1 MDVAKL
7 EKMKVIDLRKELETR
22 GLDTKG
28 VKAVLVERLRAFI
41 EDGVT
46 APGTPGTPGRRS
58 RRTRSMTR
66 SPSPSPVK
74 ATAVEPNLE
83 TLAEEEDNV
92 SSQDVPTDEN
102 VKEVIE
108 RAESVEIENTDR
120 NEEIPEEQMEVEPHE
135 KVEHNGED
143 EHEEEVDRKQEADN
157 HQEEIE
163 EEKEVDGE
171 KEIDEEPLKAD
182 EVHSEVRYQ
191 DDEDVEMDAK
201 ENQPEEEA
209 EEKEQNKSYKEK
221 KDAKELEESKPE
233 LSKRKRSRTRSHSKE
248 RRGRTASRSRSR
260 SHSKSRSRSKSR
272 LESKSRSRSPKRRSG
287 AGSHG
292 TPSKAE
298 EASNP
303 EDEPTIEDKQFGLSW
318 FDSDLHLRIDPVTF
332 TSAKPMSHD
341 VYSLIW
347 SGARTNYGVRE
358 GKVCFEVRL
367 AEETQVGRSHQ
378 FRDEPNLRGFRVG
391 FSLPNTTLLL
401 GEAENSFAYC
411 ESGRK
416 ATNSDFTEFSKPYQL
431 DDVIGCY
438 LDLDSTPCNIK
449 YTLNGEDLGVA
460 FEFDKSIL
468 GESDALFPHIVTKG
482 YEYHVNFAD
491 NENLLANVERPKRM
505 RRIPKK
511 QKETEKEKEKVK
523 DEESKEETSKKTE
536 EGAEKTV
543 EENDDATEK
552 TAVVEEDVEMEEK
565 DEVKEPQEIEKTD
578 DKAEELKPTE
588 DTEESNEKLAVDA
601 EKVEENGDKPASTE
615 AEADEKPSKED
626 EKTKDKEIKK
636 KDEEDNGPSPTKR
649 KRLDSKEKRR
659 ESSDEDEYEE
669 VIPEPRETVSLLPDY
684 ELIALIPEEKYVSG
698 PQRPNS
704 RKECEVI
711 LLVGLPGAGKTQWT
725 TKHINDNPEKRY
737 HVIGADALIAKMTI
751 DGAPRKTLHKGRWER
766 VYELCLNNL
775 SPLEEIATKR
785 RRNFILD
792 QTNVYASAQRRKM
805 KGFGDFKRIAVV
817 CIPNEDELKRRNTEK
832 TEKGNDNTIREST
845 LNNLRANFT
854 LPSTDLDWFDEVIF
868 TDLSGDEAKSEVKRY
883 NEKGKKALDESHPNK
898 RNRRDHHQR
907 GDDRRH
913 RDGGGGGGGRRDF
926 HRWNDRRGG
935 GGGGGHSGGGGNR
948 WAGGGGG
955 GGGGKKH
962 RTNSNSKGNKPRLK
976 NIGGSSSGSVDGG
989 NSNSNNTSGFISRE
1003 NSSEQFTD
1011 HGGTDLFSFFKETL
1025 NKHPK
1030 DRHFLLKVE
1039 KDLTEFV
1046 QEKSRGELRFPPAS
1060 SYNRMLIHRT
1070 AAFFGMEHNVD
1081 TETQQC
1087 VIVAATKNTRIP
1099 EIRFKSLV
1107 RDHRDDTRKS
1117 ILKRDTHSFDEAR
1130 QSSYLCPDRGS
1141 MLDRKAKSFEEREE
1155 DYERARS
1162 RIFNRSQNDNG
1173 EGMDDGYMNVSWT
1186 QSVEHQ
1192 QQQQQH
1198 PQNRSRPNGKMMKMQ
1213 NSNESR
1219 DGRSGGGAVPK
1230 SHNFNNYSGGGSQG
1244 GGGGGGAPLMR
1255 GDSGSSSK
1263 NGGSGGARSYSKQ
1276 DSAGSNNTPWRLSPS
1291 SSGSIYHFDPSNLP
1305 PNQQTTYHPNQG
1317 NSNNASYAQQ
1327 PSPQQQQQQQHQQ
1340 QQQVQE
1346 ITTKKHKSTQQLS
1359 TPSPIDS
1366 PATTPTPQIHLHC
1379 KNVACNEG
1387 VVVTIPLAESVSES
1401 STQTVAMCGDINCD
1415 GIGLEM
1421 PINATEEASTQSGG
1435 DECDNTSATG
1445 CLSITTTTS
1454 TKSYDRIEVQKF
1466 KNQAT
1471 SPNIPADKDEL
1482 PKQRESTTA
1491 LEGSTV
1497 RDQQPVIVSQ
1507 PTVPPPPS
1515 QTPTN
1520 SVNMPL
1526 QRETPHS
1533 ARSTPFSSSE
1543 STQAKNRASEE
1554 PKPTA
1559 WTYTQSY
1566 QAPDGSTVFHTT
1578 TTPSGTPYCTTTYQQ
1593 GPDGSVYAIPQGMV
1607 YAYPPPVE
1615 GEVQSYFMPVFDP
1628 NQPRTDATG
1637 LIPTGAQ
1644 AIYPSAAAAAGSTAT
1659 MVPVAAAYP
1668 TAQFATANG
1677 TPIYP
1682 GQLIYSSDQFATGA
1696 ATVAAAAP
1704 ANGQLQQIPM
1714 TTYPIGYPYAYNGYW
1729 GQPMTYYVP
1738 QQALTNAVAATP
1750 LLPAPPQPQGP
1761 TTATAQTV
1769 AGPHLTSGINIANGL
1784 VAATAAA
1791 GPPSNTTVGALGSSS
1806 GNSNVSG
1813 GIHAA
1818 GHHVVNTSAS
1828 SSSYQTHS
1836 GTTYYGTGRVK
1847 RPTSS
1852 HYTGHQSGGHQ
1863 LVTAAI
1869 PSNGSATTTYQ
1880 LGHAVPTLTLAPAPG
1895 SAAAA
1900 VAAAAAAAAAVNTS
1914 TDLNVG
1920 SAATPATTMYTLPQ
1934 HAALLHANIFPYAP
1948 ASAAAAAAAAAAGSA
1963 TGLAAGT
1970 PPVHTPGAP
1979 PTATPQLAAAS
1990 MTGAAAH
1997 AQPTNAVITPFY
2009 AHHPPM
2015 TAAAHPTHGS
2025 ATVHTPGPA
2034 AIPIVD
2040 PSTLTAISHPTPTG
2054 ANSSNNVTPAY
2065 SGCGSASQSAPST
2078 PHSVPTQTAQ
2088 RNPPLFSTPP
2098 IMNSNGGSN
2107 NGGYSGSSTPQYYTV
2122 STGGDG
2128 GATLM
2133 SSPHGNSYVQHEKRN
2148 NNNSNMNNS
2157 KKPPAYPSNS
2167 LSRQN
2172 SSSYNGGGASNGKP
2186 PLLGGNNDTR
2196 ASPNSGGGGYQGSRP
2211 HGMNKR
2217 GGGDKPQTPLLS
2229 GPPSY
2234 GSGPT
2239 VSVLNSNN
2247 NSGYHVH
2254 HNNTQV
2260 DAKPP
2265 IRLNAGAATF
2275 RQKGSGAGVGVAYEF
2290 RRSASQRNSPGTATN
2305 SSSNDNSSN
2314 TSPNSIVGSTGGGA
2328 NTPNCYATTATG
2340 GYVNASIGMVGGGDH
2355 QTVATATGTPL
2366 YIASARGAH
2375 IPPQL
2380 QHGGM
2385 VAAAAAA
2392 GGTAAG
2398 LAGTQQATTA
2408 AVLGGAAAA
2417 EVANAAAAAVAAT
2430 VAHHQPL
2437 LSAYQ
2442 PGASGVYI
2450 KYGQTYYAHP
2460 SVALP
2465 NSRRSPSTELRPAM
2479 APVAGMYPTVNMM
2492 IPAAPRHT
2500 QGRHPN
2506 PNYKGNRPR

>member
-1 MDVAKL
+1 MSSTKSQVA
-7 EKMKVIDLRKELETR
+7 VATNI
-22 GLDTKG
+22 
-28 VKAVLVERLRAFI
+28 
-41 EDGVT
+41 
-46 APGTPGTPGRRS
+46 
-58 RRTRSMTR
+58 
-66 SPSPSPVK
+66 PSLSS
-74 ATAVEPNLE
+74 
-83 TLAEEEDNV
+83 
-92 SSQDVPTDEN
+92 SSQTQ
-102 VKEVIE
+102 KEY
-108 RAESVEIENTDR
+108 ST
-120 NEEIPEEQMEVEPHE
+120 
-135 KVEHNGED
+135 
-143 EHEEEVDRKQEADN
+143 
-157 HQEEIE
+157 
-163 EEKEVDGE
+163 
-171 KEIDEEPLKAD
+171 
-182 EVHSEVRYQ
+182 
-191 DDEDVEMDAK
+191 
-201 ENQPEEEA
+201 
-209 EEKEQNKSYKEK
+209 
-221 KDAKELEESKPE
+221 EESLGRQNSFGNNRRGNMKGKH
-233 LSKRKRSRTRSHSKE
+233 LTRSHAMREATSPPRTPTPRAEHGQVSPNGQSSNNYQQQQQHHHQTQQPQHMDGNENAHNNNSNSSNNNNNNNNNSNSNKLHAQSNAA
-248 RRGRTASRSRSR
+248 RGNSPIIEAPAVIVTSQ
-260 SHSKSRSRSKSR
+260 HS
-272 LESKSRSRSPKRRSG
+272 
-287 AGSHG
+287 
-292 TPSKAE
+292 
-298 EASNP
+298 
-303 EDEPTIEDKQFGLSW
+303 QQQQQQ
-318 FDSDLHLRIDPVTF
+318 LH
-332 TSAKPMSHD
+332 
-341 VYSLIW
+341 
-347 SGARTNYGVRE
+347 
-358 GKVCFEVRL
+358 
-367 AEETQVGRSHQ
+367 QQ
-378 FRDEPNLRGFRVG
+378 QQQQPNVALC
-391 FSLPNTTLLL
+391 N
-401 GEAENSFAYC
+401 EAEFP
-411 ESGRK
+411 K
-416 ATNSDFTEFSKPYQL
+416 LTPPK
-431 DDVIGCY
+431 
-438 LDLDSTPCNIK
+438 STK
-449 YTLNGEDLGVA
+449 
-460 FEFDKSIL
+460 
-468 GESDALFPHIVTKG
+468 
-482 YEYHVNFAD
+482 
-491 NENLLANVERPKRM
+491 
-505 RRIPKK
+505 
-511 QKETEKEKEKVK
+511 
-523 DEESKEETSKKTE
+523 
-536 EGAEKTV
+536 
-543 EENDDATEK
+543 
-552 TAVVEEDVEMEEK
+552 
-565 DEVKEPQEIEKTD
+565 
-578 DKAEELKPTE
+578 
-588 DTEESNEKLAVDA
+588 
-601 EKVEENGDKPASTE
+601 
-615 AEADEKPSKED
+615 
-626 EKTKDKEIKK
+626 
-636 KDEEDNGPSPTKR
+636 
-649 KRLDSKEKRR
+649 
-659 ESSDEDEYEE
+659 
-669 VIPEPRETVSLLPDY
+669 
-684 ELIALIPEEKYVSG
+684 
-698 PQRPNS
+698 
-704 RKECEVI
+704 
-711 LLVGLPGAGKTQWT
+711 
-725 TKHINDNPEKRY
+725 
-737 HVIGADALIAKMTI
+737 
-751 DGAPRKTLHKGRWER
+751 
-766 VYELCLNNL
+766 
-775 SPLEEIATKR
+775 
-785 RRNFILD
+785 
-792 QTNVYASAQRRKM
+792 
-805 KGFGDFKRIAVV
+805 
-817 CIPNEDELKRRNTEK
+817 
-832 TEKGNDNTIREST
+832 
-845 LNNLRANFT
+845 
-854 LPSTDLDWFDEVIF
+854 
-868 TDLSGDEAKSEVKRY
+868 
-883 NEKGKKALDESHPNK
+883 
-898 RNRRDHHQR
+898 
-907 GDDRRH
+907 
-913 RDGGGGGGGRRDF
+913 GGGGGGGSA
-926 HRWNDRRGG
+926 GG
-935 GGGGGHSGGGGNR
+935 GGGGQRNSNNNNNNSNNSNGVTDGNNKIEYNNNNGRKMANNNNTNGGAGGATPYDSTKNATTNNNNNANNKHQQYNASNALHQALSVGESAGRGGGSGGSGGAGTSLHNSGMNYQLNANDSTQQSHHQIAYDKENR
-948 WAGGGGG
+948 CPRNDSQNSSMSNMHDDDTQQQQQHYERQGGGSGGG

-989 NSNSNNTSGFISRE
+989 NSISNNTSGFISRVFNNSE

-1046 QEKSRGELRFPPAS
+1046 LEKSRGELRFPPAS

-1162 RIFNRSQNDNG
+1162 RIFNRSQNDSG

-1186 QSVEHQ
+1186 QSVEQQ

-1198 PQNRSRPNGKMMKMQ
+1198 QQQNRPRPNGKMMKMQ
-1213 NSNESR
+1213 NSNDSR

-1230 SHNFNNYSGGGSQG
+1230 SHNYNNYGGGSSQSG
-1244 GGGGGGAPLMR
+1244 GPPMMR
-1255 GDSGSSSK
+1255 GDSANSGK
-1263 NGGSGGARSYSKQ
+1263 NGGGGTRSFSKQ
-1276 DSAGSNNTPWRLSPS
+1276 DSAGSTNTPWRLSPS

-1305 PNQQTTYHPNQG
+1305 PNQQATYHPNQG
-1317 NSNNASYAQQ
+1317 NNNANYAPQH
-1327 PSPQQQQQQQHQQ
+1327 SPQQQQLP
-1340 QQQVQE
+1340 QQVQDNS
-1346 ITTKKHKSTQQLS
+1346 TKKNKSTQQMS
-1359 TPSPIDS
+1359 TPSPAES
-1366 PATTPTPQIHLHC
+1366 PAATPTPQIHC
-1379 KNVACNEG
+1379 KSVVCNESAA
-1387 VVVTIPLAESVSES
+1387 TIPLTESVAES
-1401 STQTVAMCGDINCD
+1401 STQTVAMCGDVNCD

-1421 PINATEEASTQSGG
+1421 TINGTEEASTQSGA

-1471 SPNIPADKDEL
+1471 SPNIPAEKDEL
-1482 PKQRESTTA
+1482 PKRENATIVDAS
-1491 LEGSTV
+1491 SV
-1497 RDQQPVIVSQ
+1497 REQQPAVVTQ
-1507 PTVPPPPS
+1507 PPAPPPPS

-1520 SVNMPL
+1520 SVNVPL

-1533 ARSTPFSSSE
+1533 ARSTPFSTSE
-1543 STQAKNRASEE
+1543 STHAKNRASEE
-1554 PKPTA
+1554 PKPTT

-1607 YAYPPPVE
+1607 YAYPPPVVSHAPQKQLKCQFNSLSVLQE

-1637 LIPTGAQ
+1637 LIPAGAQ
-1644 AIYPSAAAAAGSTAT
+1644 AIYPAAAPAGNTAT

-1682 GQLIYSSDQFATGA
+1682 GQLIYSSDQFVTGA

-1714 TTYPIGYPYAYNGYW
+1714 TTYPIGHPYAYNSYW

-1738 QQALTNAVAATP
+1738 QQALTNAVAATS
-1750 LLPAPPQPQGP
+1750 LLPAPPQPQPP
-1761 TTATAQTV
+1761 TTATAQPV
-1769 AGPHLTSGINIANGL
+1769 AGPHITSGISIANGL

-1791 GPPSNTTVGALGSSS
+1791 GPPSNTTVGALGN
-1806 GNSNVSG
+1806 GGSNVG
-1813 GIHAA
+1813 GG

-1828 SSSYQTHS
+1828 TNSYQTHS
-1836 GTTYYGTGRVK
+1836 GTTYFGTGRVK

-1852 HYTGHQSGGHQ
+1852 HYANHQSSGHQ

-1869 PSNGSATTTYQ
+1869 PNNGSATTTYQ

-1900 VAAAAAAAAAVNTS
+1900 AAAAAVNTT

-1920 SAATPATTMYTLPQ
+1920 NGAPPATAMYTLPQ
-1934 HAALLHANIFPYAP
+1934 HATLLHANIFPYAP
-1948 ASAAAAAAAAAAGSA
+1948 AAANV
-1963 TGLAAGT
+1963 AAGT
-1970 PPVHTPGAP
+1970 PPVHAPGAP
-1979 PTATPQLAAAS
+1979 PTAAPQIAAAG
-1990 MTGAAAH
+1990 MAGAAAH

-2009 AHHPPM
+2009 AHHPPI

-2025 ATVHTPGPA
+2025 SAVHTPGPA

-2065 SGCGSASQSAPST
+2065 SGGGSASQSAPST

-2098 IMNSNGGSN
+2098 IMNSNGGNN
-2107 NGGYSGSSTPQYYTV
+2107 NGGYSGSSTPQYYPV
-2122 STGGDG
+2122 SGGGDG

-2133 SSPHGNSYVQHEKRN
+2133 SSPHGNSYVPHEKRN
-2148 NNNSNMNNS
+2148 SNSNMSGS

-2172 SSSYNGGGASNGKP
+2172 STSYNGTANGKP

-2196 ASPNSGGGGYQGSRP
+2196 ASPNSGGYQGSRP

-2217 GGGDKPQTPLLS
+2217 GGGGDKPQTPLLS

-2234 GSGPT
+2234 GGGPGMSG
-2239 VSVLNSNN
+2239 VNSNN

-2254 HNNTQV
+2254 HSHSPS

-2275 RQKGSGAGVGVAYEF
+2275 RQKGSGVAYEY
-2290 RRSASQRNSPGTATN
+2290 RRSGSQRNSPGTGN
-2305 SSSNDNSSN
+2305 SSSNDNSNN
-2314 TSPNSIVGSTGGGA
+2314 TSPNSIVGSSGGGGGGGA
-2328 NTPNCYATTATG
+2328 NTPNCYAATATG
-2340 GYVNASIGMVGGGDH
+2340 GYINTGIGLASGGMVGGGDH
-2355 QTVATATGTPL
+2355 QAVATATGTPL
-2366 YIASARGAH
+2366 YITSARGAH

-2417 EVANAAAAAVAAT
+2417 EVANAAAAAVAAS

-2479 APVAGMYPTVNMM
+2479 APVAGMYPTMM

>member
-1 MDVAKL
+1 MSSTKSQVA
-7 EKMKVIDLRKELETR
+7 VATNI
-22 GLDTKG
+22 
-28 VKAVLVERLRAFI
+28 
-41 EDGVT
+41 
-46 APGTPGTPGRRS
+46 
-58 RRTRSMTR
+58 
-66 SPSPSPVK
+66 PSLSS
-74 ATAVEPNLE
+74 
-83 TLAEEEDNV
+83 
-92 SSQDVPTDEN
+92 SSQTQ
-102 VKEVIE
+102 KEY
-108 RAESVEIENTDR
+108 ST
-120 NEEIPEEQMEVEPHE
+120 
-135 KVEHNGED
+135 
-143 EHEEEVDRKQEADN
+143 
-157 HQEEIE
+157 
-163 EEKEVDGE
+163 
-171 KEIDEEPLKAD
+171 
-182 EVHSEVRYQ
+182 
-191 DDEDVEMDAK
+191 
-201 ENQPEEEA
+201 
-209 EEKEQNKSYKEK
+209 
-221 KDAKELEESKPE
+221 EESLGRQNSFGNNRRGNMKGKH
-233 LSKRKRSRTRSHSKE
+233 LTRSHAMREATSPPRTPTPRAEHGQVSPNGQSSNNYQQQQQHHHQTQQPQHMDGNENAHNNNSNSSNNNNNNNNNSNSNKLHAQSNAA
-248 RRGRTASRSRSR
+248 RGNSPIIEAPAVIVTSQ
-260 SHSKSRSRSKSR
+260 HS
-272 LESKSRSRSPKRRSG
+272 
-287 AGSHG
+287 
-292 TPSKAE
+292 
-298 EASNP
+298 
-303 EDEPTIEDKQFGLSW
+303 QQQQQQ
-318 FDSDLHLRIDPVTF
+318 LH
-332 TSAKPMSHD
+332 
-341 VYSLIW
+341 
-347 SGARTNYGVRE
+347 
-358 GKVCFEVRL
+358 
-367 AEETQVGRSHQ
+367 QQ
-378 FRDEPNLRGFRVG
+378 QQQQPNVALC
-391 FSLPNTTLLL
+391 N
-401 GEAENSFAYC
+401 EAEFP
-411 ESGRK
+411 K
-416 ATNSDFTEFSKPYQL
+416 LTPPK
-431 DDVIGCY
+431 
-438 LDLDSTPCNIK
+438 STK
-449 YTLNGEDLGVA
+449 
-460 FEFDKSIL
+460 
-468 GESDALFPHIVTKG
+468 
-482 YEYHVNFAD
+482 
-491 NENLLANVERPKRM
+491 
-505 RRIPKK
+505 
-511 QKETEKEKEKVK
+511 
-523 DEESKEETSKKTE
+523 
-536 EGAEKTV
+536 
-543 EENDDATEK
+543 
-552 TAVVEEDVEMEEK
+552 
-565 DEVKEPQEIEKTD
+565 
-578 DKAEELKPTE
+578 
-588 DTEESNEKLAVDA
+588 
-601 EKVEENGDKPASTE
+601 
-615 AEADEKPSKED
+615 
-626 EKTKDKEIKK
+626 
-636 KDEEDNGPSPTKR
+636 
-649 KRLDSKEKRR
+649 
-659 ESSDEDEYEE
+659 
-669 VIPEPRETVSLLPDY
+669 
-684 ELIALIPEEKYVSG
+684 
-698 PQRPNS
+698 
-704 RKECEVI
+704 
-711 LLVGLPGAGKTQWT
+711 
-725 TKHINDNPEKRY
+725 
-737 HVIGADALIAKMTI
+737 
-751 DGAPRKTLHKGRWER
+751 
-766 VYELCLNNL
+766 
-775 SPLEEIATKR
+775 
-785 RRNFILD
+785 
-792 QTNVYASAQRRKM
+792 
-805 KGFGDFKRIAVV
+805 
-817 CIPNEDELKRRNTEK
+817 
-832 TEKGNDNTIREST
+832 
-845 LNNLRANFT
+845 
-854 LPSTDLDWFDEVIF
+854 
-868 TDLSGDEAKSEVKRY
+868 
-883 NEKGKKALDESHPNK
+883 
-898 RNRRDHHQR
+898 
-907 GDDRRH
+907 
-913 RDGGGGGGGRRDF
+913 GGGGGGGSA
-926 HRWNDRRGG
+926 GG
-935 GGGGGHSGGGGNR
+935 GGGGQRNSNNNNNNSNNSNGVTDGNNKIEYNNNNGRKMANNNNTNGGAGGATPYDSTKNATTNNNNNANNKHQQYNASNALHQALSVGESAGRGGGSGGSGGAGTSLHNSGMNYQLNANDSTQQSHHQIAYDKENR
-948 WAGGGGG
+948 CPRNDSQNSSMSNMHDDDTQQQQQHYERQGGGSGGG

-989 NSNSNNTSGFISRE
+989 NSISNNTSGFISRE

-1046 QEKSRGELRFPPAS
+1046 LEKSRGELRFPPAS

-1162 RIFNRSQNDNG
+1162 RIFNRSQNDSG

-1186 QSVEHQ
+1186 QSVEQQ

-1198 PQNRSRPNGKMMKMQ
+1198 QQQNRPRPNGKMMKMQ
-1213 NSNESR
+1213 NSNDSR

-1230 SHNFNNYSGGGSQG
+1230 SHNYNNYGGGSSQSG
-1244 GGGGGGAPLMR
+1244 GPPMMR
-1255 GDSGSSSK
+1255 GDSANSGK
-1263 NGGSGGARSYSKQ
+1263 NGGGGTRSFSKQ
-1276 DSAGSNNTPWRLSPS
+1276 DSAGSTNTPWRLSPS
-1291 SSGSIYHFDPSNLP
+1291 SSGYKTQTQSLYSDSVTPSPNGYCSEDQSTEPYILTTDGMTVCHLQSPVHHIPPHLHLQPTLLCGAGIMPTHCADATLTPTPTPSMDDGAPPLPSRGLVWAVTDISSVPKGSVLINPQTLQPFVNQDGSIYHFDPSNLP
-1305 PNQQTTYHPNQG
+1305 PNQQATYHPNQG
-1317 NSNNASYAQQ
+1317 NNNANYAPQH
-1327 PSPQQQQQQQHQQ
+1327 SPQQQQLP
-1340 QQQVQE
+1340 QQVQDNS
-1346 ITTKKHKSTQQLS
+1346 TKKNKSTQQMS
-1359 TPSPIDS
+1359 TPSPAES
-1366 PATTPTPQIHLHC
+1366 PAATPTPQIHC
-1379 KNVACNEG
+1379 KSVVCNESAA
-1387 VVVTIPLAESVSES
+1387 TIPLTESVAES
-1401 STQTVAMCGDINCD
+1401 STQTVAMCGDVNCD

-1421 PINATEEASTQSGG
+1421 TINGTEEASTQSGA

-1471 SPNIPADKDEL
+1471 SPNIPAEKDEL
-1482 PKQRESTTA
+1482 PKRENATIVDAS
-1491 LEGSTV
+1491 SV
-1497 RDQQPVIVSQ
+1497 REQQPAVVTQ
-1507 PTVPPPPS
+1507 PPAPPPPS

-1520 SVNMPL
+1520 SVNVPL

-1533 ARSTPFSSSE
+1533 ARSTPFSTSE
-1543 STQAKNRASEE
+1543 STHAKNRASEE
-1554 PKPTA
+1554 PKPTT

-1607 YAYPPPVE
+1607 YAYPPPVVSHAPQKQLKCQFNSLSVLQE

-1637 LIPTGAQ
+1637 LIPAGAQ
-1644 AIYPSAAAAAGSTAT
+1644 AIYPAAAPAGNTAT

-1682 GQLIYSSDQFATGA
+1682 GQLIYSSDQFVTGA

-1714 TTYPIGYPYAYNGYW
+1714 TTYPIGHPYAYNSYW

-1738 QQALTNAVAATP
+1738 QQALTNAVAATS
-1750 LLPAPPQPQGP
+1750 LLPAPPQPQPP
-1761 TTATAQTV
+1761 TTATAQPV
-1769 AGPHLTSGINIANGL
+1769 AGPHITSGISIANGL

-1791 GPPSNTTVGALGSSS
+1791 GPPSNTTVGALGN
-1806 GNSNVSG
+1806 GGSNVG
-1813 GIHAA
+1813 GG

-1828 SSSYQTHS
+1828 TNSYQTHS
-1836 GTTYYGTGRVK
+1836 GTTYFGTGRVK

-1852 HYTGHQSGGHQ
+1852 HYANHQSSGHQ

-1869 PSNGSATTTYQ
+1869 PNNGSATTTYQ

-1900 VAAAAAAAAAVNTS
+1900 AAAAAVNTT

-1920 SAATPATTMYTLPQ
+1920 NGAPPATAMYTLPQ
-1934 HAALLHANIFPYAP
+1934 HATLLHANIFPYAP
-1948 ASAAAAAAAAAAGSA
+1948 AAANV
-1963 TGLAAGT
+1963 AAGT
-1970 PPVHTPGAP
+1970 PPVHAPGAP
-1979 PTATPQLAAAS
+1979 PTAAPQIAAAG
-1990 MTGAAAH
+1990 MAGAAAH

-2009 AHHPPM
+2009 AHHPPI

-2025 ATVHTPGPA
+2025 SAVHTPGPA

-2065 SGCGSASQSAPST
+2065 SGGGSASQSAPST

-2098 IMNSNGGSN
+2098 IMNSNGGNN
-2107 NGGYSGSSTPQYYTV
+2107 NGGYSGSSTPQYYPV
-2122 STGGDG
+2122 SGGGDG

-2133 SSPHGNSYVQHEKRN
+2133 SSPHGNSYVPHEKRN
-2148 NNNSNMNNS
+2148 SNSNMSGS

-2172 SSSYNGGGASNGKP
+2172 STSYNGTANGKP

-2196 ASPNSGGGGYQGSRP
+2196 ASPNSGGYQGSRP

-2217 GGGDKPQTPLLS
+2217 GGGGDKPQTPLLS

-2234 GSGPT
+2234 GGGPGMSG
-2239 VSVLNSNN
+2239 VNSNN

-2254 HNNTQV
+2254 HSHSPS

-2275 RQKGSGAGVGVAYEF
+2275 RQKGSGVAYEY
-2290 RRSASQRNSPGTATN
+2290 RRSGSQRNSPGTGN
-2305 SSSNDNSSN
+2305 SSSNDNSNN
-2314 TSPNSIVGSTGGGA
+2314 TSPNSIVGSSGGGGGGGA
-2328 NTPNCYATTATG
+2328 NTPNCYAATATG
-2340 GYVNASIGMVGGGDH
+2340 GYINTGIGLASGGMVGGGDH
-2355 QTVATATGTPL
+2355 QAVATATGTPL
-2366 YIASARGAH
+2366 YITSARGAH

-2417 EVANAAAAAVAAT
+2417 EVANAAAAAVAAS

-2479 APVAGMYPTVNMM
+2479 APVAGMYPTMM

>member
-1 MDVAKL
+1 MSSTKSQVA
-7 EKMKVIDLRKELETR
+7 VATNI
-22 GLDTKG
+22 
-28 VKAVLVERLRAFI
+28 
-41 EDGVT
+41 
-46 APGTPGTPGRRS
+46 
-58 RRTRSMTR
+58 
-66 SPSPSPVK
+66 PSLSS
-74 ATAVEPNLE
+74 
-83 TLAEEEDNV
+83 
-92 SSQDVPTDEN
+92 SSQTQ
-102 VKEVIE
+102 KEY
-108 RAESVEIENTDR
+108 ST
-120 NEEIPEEQMEVEPHE
+120 
-135 KVEHNGED
+135 
-143 EHEEEVDRKQEADN
+143 
-157 HQEEIE
+157 
-163 EEKEVDGE
+163 
-171 KEIDEEPLKAD
+171 
-182 EVHSEVRYQ
+182 
-191 DDEDVEMDAK
+191 
-201 ENQPEEEA
+201 
-209 EEKEQNKSYKEK
+209 
-221 KDAKELEESKPE
+221 EESLGRQNSFGNNRRGNMKGKH
-233 LSKRKRSRTRSHSKE
+233 LTRSHAMREATSPPRTPTPRAEHGQVSPNGQSSNNYQQQQQHHHQTQQPQHMDGNENAHNNNSNSSNNNNNNNNNSNSNKLHAQSNAA
-248 RRGRTASRSRSR
+248 RGNSPIIEAPAVIVTSQ
-260 SHSKSRSRSKSR
+260 HS
-272 LESKSRSRSPKRRSG
+272 
-287 AGSHG
+287 
-292 TPSKAE
+292 
-298 EASNP
+298 
-303 EDEPTIEDKQFGLSW
+303 QQQQQQ
-318 FDSDLHLRIDPVTF
+318 LH
-332 TSAKPMSHD
+332 
-341 VYSLIW
+341 
-347 SGARTNYGVRE
+347 
-358 GKVCFEVRL
+358 
-367 AEETQVGRSHQ
+367 QQ
-378 FRDEPNLRGFRVG
+378 QQQQPNVALC
-391 FSLPNTTLLL
+391 N
-401 GEAENSFAYC
+401 EAEFP
-411 ESGRK
+411 K
-416 ATNSDFTEFSKPYQL
+416 LTPPK
-431 DDVIGCY
+431 
-438 LDLDSTPCNIK
+438 STK
-449 YTLNGEDLGVA
+449 
-460 FEFDKSIL
+460 
-468 GESDALFPHIVTKG
+468 
-482 YEYHVNFAD
+482 
-491 NENLLANVERPKRM
+491 
-505 RRIPKK
+505 
-511 QKETEKEKEKVK
+511 
-523 DEESKEETSKKTE
+523 
-536 EGAEKTV
+536 
-543 EENDDATEK
+543 
-552 TAVVEEDVEMEEK
+552 
-565 DEVKEPQEIEKTD
+565 
-578 DKAEELKPTE
+578 
-588 DTEESNEKLAVDA
+588 
-601 EKVEENGDKPASTE
+601 
-615 AEADEKPSKED
+615 
-626 EKTKDKEIKK
+626 
-636 KDEEDNGPSPTKR
+636 
-649 KRLDSKEKRR
+649 
-659 ESSDEDEYEE
+659 
-669 VIPEPRETVSLLPDY
+669 
-684 ELIALIPEEKYVSG
+684 
-698 PQRPNS
+698 
-704 RKECEVI
+704 
-711 LLVGLPGAGKTQWT
+711 
-725 TKHINDNPEKRY
+725 
-737 HVIGADALIAKMTI
+737 
-751 DGAPRKTLHKGRWER
+751 
-766 VYELCLNNL
+766 
-775 SPLEEIATKR
+775 
-785 RRNFILD
+785 
-792 QTNVYASAQRRKM
+792 
-805 KGFGDFKRIAVV
+805 
-817 CIPNEDELKRRNTEK
+817 
-832 TEKGNDNTIREST
+832 
-845 LNNLRANFT
+845 
-854 LPSTDLDWFDEVIF
+854 
-868 TDLSGDEAKSEVKRY
+868 
-883 NEKGKKALDESHPNK
+883 
-898 RNRRDHHQR
+898 
-907 GDDRRH
+907 
-913 RDGGGGGGGRRDF
+913 GGGGGGGSA
-926 HRWNDRRGG
+926 GG
-935 GGGGGHSGGGGNR
+935 GGGGQRNSNNNNNNSNNSNGVTDGNNKIEYNNNNGRKMANNNNTNGGAGGATPYDSTKNATTNNNNNANNKHQQYNASNALHQALSVGESAGRGGGSGGSGGAGTSLHNSGMNYQLNANDSTQQSHHQIAYDKENR
-948 WAGGGGG
+948 CPRNDSQNSSMSNMHDDDTQQQQQHYERQGGGSGGG

-989 NSNSNNTSGFISRE
+989 NSISNNTSGFISRE

-1046 QEKSRGELRFPPAS
+1046 LEKSRGELRFPPAS

-1162 RIFNRSQNDNG
+1162 RIFNRSQNDSG

-1186 QSVEHQ
+1186 QSVEQQ

-1198 PQNRSRPNGKMMKMQ
+1198 QQQNRPRPNGKMMKMQ
-1213 NSNESR
+1213 NSNDSR

-1230 SHNFNNYSGGGSQG
+1230 SHNYNNYGGGSSQSG
-1244 GGGGGGAPLMR
+1244 GPPMMR
-1255 GDSGSSSK
+1255 GDSANSGK
-1263 NGGSGGARSYSKQ
+1263 NGGGGTRSFSKQ
-1276 DSAGSNNTPWRLSPS
+1276 DSAGSTNTPWRLSPS

-1305 PNQQTTYHPNQG
+1305 PNQQATYHPNQG
-1317 NSNNASYAQQ
+1317 NNNANYAPQH
-1327 PSPQQQQQQQHQQ
+1327 SPQQQQLP
-1340 QQQVQE
+1340 QQVQDNS
-1346 ITTKKHKSTQQLS
+1346 TKKNKSTQQMS
-1359 TPSPIDS
+1359 TPSPAES
-1366 PATTPTPQIHLHC
+1366 PAATPTPQIHC
-1379 KNVACNEG
+1379 KSVVCNESAA
-1387 VVVTIPLAESVSES
+1387 TIPLTESVAES
-1401 STQTVAMCGDINCD
+1401 STQTVAMCGDVNCD

-1421 PINATEEASTQSGG
+1421 TINGTEEASTQSGA

-1471 SPNIPADKDEL
+1471 SPNIPAEKDEL
-1482 PKQRESTTA
+1482 PKRENATIVDAS
-1491 LEGSTV
+1491 SV
-1497 RDQQPVIVSQ
+1497 REQQPAVVTQ
-1507 PTVPPPPS
+1507 PPAPPPPS

-1520 SVNMPL
+1520 SVNVPL

-1533 ARSTPFSSSE
+1533 ARSTPFSTSE
-1543 STQAKNRASEE
+1543 STHAKNRASEE
-1554 PKPTA
+1554 PKPTT

-1607 YAYPPPVE
+1607 YAYPPPVVSHAPQKQLKCQFNSLSVLQE

-1637 LIPTGAQ
+1637 LIPAGAQ
-1644 AIYPSAAAAAGSTAT
+1644 AIYPAAAPAGNTAT

-1682 GQLIYSSDQFATGA
+1682 GQLIYSSDQFVTGA

-1714 TTYPIGYPYAYNGYW
+1714 TTYPIGHPYAYNSYW

-1738 QQALTNAVAATP
+1738 QQALTNAVAATS
-1750 LLPAPPQPQGP
+1750 LLPAPPQPQPP
-1761 TTATAQTV
+1761 TTATAQPV
-1769 AGPHLTSGINIANGL
+1769 AGPHITSGISIANGL

-1791 GPPSNTTVGALGSSS
+1791 GPPSNTTVGALGN
-1806 GNSNVSG
+1806 GGSNVG
-1813 GIHAA
+1813 GG

-1828 SSSYQTHS
+1828 TNSYQTHS
-1836 GTTYYGTGRVK
+1836 GTTYFGTGRVK

-1852 HYTGHQSGGHQ
+1852 HYANHQSSGHQ

-1869 PSNGSATTTYQ
+1869 PNNGSATTTYQ

-1900 VAAAAAAAAAVNTS
+1900 AAAAAVNTT

-1920 SAATPATTMYTLPQ
+1920 NGAPPATAMYTLPQ
-1934 HAALLHANIFPYAP
+1934 HATLLHANIFPYAP
-1948 ASAAAAAAAAAAGSA
+1948 AAANV
-1963 TGLAAGT
+1963 AAGT
-1970 PPVHTPGAP
+1970 PPVHAPGAP
-1979 PTATPQLAAAS
+1979 PTAAPQIAAAG
-1990 MTGAAAH
+1990 MAGAAAH

-2009 AHHPPM
+2009 AHHPPI

-2025 ATVHTPGPA
+2025 SAVHTPGPA

-2065 SGCGSASQSAPST
+2065 SGGGSASQSAPST

-2098 IMNSNGGSN
+2098 IMNSNGGNN
-2107 NGGYSGSSTPQYYTV
+2107 NGGYSGSSTPQYYPV
-2122 STGGDG
+2122 SGGGDG

-2133 SSPHGNSYVQHEKRN
+2133 SSPHGNSYVPHEKRN
-2148 NNNSNMNNS
+2148 SNSNMSGS

-2172 SSSYNGGGASNGKP
+2172 STSYNGTANGKP

-2196 ASPNSGGGGYQGSRP
+2196 ASPNSGGYQGSRP

-2217 GGGDKPQTPLLS
+2217 GGGGDKPQTPLLS

-2234 GSGPT
+2234 GGGPGMSG
-2239 VSVLNSNN
+2239 VNSNN

-2254 HNNTQV
+2254 HSHSPS

-2275 RQKGSGAGVGVAYEF
+2275 RQKGSGVAYEY
-2290 RRSASQRNSPGTATN
+2290 RRSGSQRNSPGTGN
-2305 SSSNDNSSN
+2305 SSSNDNSNN
-2314 TSPNSIVGSTGGGA
+2314 TSPNSIVGSSGGGGGGGA
-2328 NTPNCYATTATG
+2328 NTPNCYAATATG
-2340 GYVNASIGMVGGGDH
+2340 GYINTGIGLASGGMVGGGDH
-2355 QTVATATGTPL
+2355 QAVATATGTPL
-2366 YIASARGAH
+2366 YITSARGAH

-2417 EVANAAAAAVAAT
+2417 EVANAAAAAVAAS

-2479 APVAGMYPTVNMM
+2479 APVAGMYPTMM